1 MPESADLSQDT
12 EQLSAAGIP
21 GSVIDSP
28 PDAKSST
35 EYVFTAAKGS
45 GIISL
50 GKLFEYAGRFVIAFL
65 LARVMGA
72 EQFGLYSLA
81 LSAVAIVTTISLIG
95 MDDAVLRNTAI
106 HASQDDEQSLWG
118 TLQLTF
124 GFTLSMSIFLSAL
137 LFIFSDSI
145 AIKFFSEPL
154 LSPILR
160 LVAVIV
166 PFMTMSEMLLFT
178 SRGFKRMDYGVIAED
193 FVQLPVRV
201 VLIGILA
208 LFNLN
213 AFTAMVTFGVGDL
226 AASIVLVYFINK
238 EFSLRRAFN
247 DAKRDVRGLLSFSFP
262 FWFSDI
268 INTVRNNIQVMLLGS
283 LSTITS
289 AGIFT
294 IVDRVNLVSIITYRS
309 IETSIRPIIAE
320 LQSKDA
326 WQEVGRLY
334 QTSTRWSLLVSIPM
348 TLITILFSDR
358 ILLLFGEDFVDGRLA
373 LVVLASSEFIKVLTG
388 MSGTI
393 IDMSGLNRLK
403 MINTIIQVVMA
414 VGLNIYL
421 IPRWGL
427 MGAAVSVFIAIAVI
441 NLLRMLQVYVV
452 YRLLP
457 FNKKLVKPF
466 TAGFISLLIVTL
478 INQLLHIELNVIA
491 LLVGA
496 VLVLT
501 TYLAALLVLKL
512 SPEDQ
517 MVADKAI
524 VRVRKLVSKLPVFP
538 KKQFN

>member
-466 TAGFISLLIVTL
+466 AAGFISLLIVTL